1 MYVLM
6 EVQDKDAYDGA
17 HVYLLPEPEPQ
28 HNKAA
33 NNTRAYLLLEMKG

>member
-17 HVYLLPEPEPQ
+17 HVHRPPEPGPPHDE
-28 HNKAA
+28 AA
-33 NNTRAYLLLEMKG
+33 NDARAYLLLEMKG